1 MEVNKKE
8 QLYKRSITHQDY
20 LGNSDVLRN
29 SGGPDLL
36 QHHITEKK
44 VKFDQNELDRKDIF
58 EKLTDNYI
66 IDHVASYVLPQM
78 LGGTCLVFF
87 LGFFFI
93 TYTSTSK
100 EPIPTYAYIV
110 MVLSLLGVI
119 FSIYYY
125 FTMPKKECVFN
136 REDGL
141 LTLPGAMW
149 NPNTTMPI
157 KKVMFVYTGPSAQG
171 TGAYKLQVM
180 RPDKFY
186 SRYLLSLGNTCYE
199 DLSFFLWYMDK
210 NRPLPPG
217 TAFDPYR
224 EKDYARRKAA
234 GFPIPL
240 FDASFDTPEAT
251 PEQQAERKRI
261 GGW

>member
-1 MEVNKKE
+1 VGKTQK
-8 QLYKRSITHQDY
+8 YY
-20 LGNSDVLRN
+20 LGNSDNIRN
-29 SGGPDLL
+29 SGGSGLL
-36 QHHITEKK
+36 SHHITENKI
-44 VKFDQNELDRKDIF
+44 KFGQDVLNQKDVFKFLNEK
-58 EKLTDNYI
+58 YI
-66 IDHVASYVLPQM
+66 EQETASYVVPQM
-78 LGGTCLVFF
+78 LGGICFLIFLAFF
-87 LGFFFI
+87 LPVYFD
-93 TYTSTSK
+93 TK
-100 EPIPTYAYIV
+100 NEKVPTFMFVCMAI
-110 MVLSLLGVI
+110 SLVVVI

-125 FTMPKKECVFN
+125 LTMPKKECIFN

-171 TGAYKLQVM
+171 TGAYKLQIM

-186 SRYLLSLGNTCYE
+186 SRYLCSLGHTCYE
-199 DLSFFLWYMDK
+199 DISFFLWYMDK